1 SWAHRSAP
9 AWSRGRAA
17 SSGGGVPT
25 AAARILELQ
34 RTAGNRAVSQAL
46 AGAHRGL
53 AVQRA
58 PDPTAADVVSGAER
72 GAPRRVPGSLGLTP
86 GGKKEAGGLR
96 KRIAGDHLTT

>member
-17 SSGGGVPT
+17 SSGGGVAT

-34 RTAGNRAVSQAL
+34 RTAGNRAVSRAL

-58 PDPTAADVVSGAER
+58 PDPTAPDLVSGADR
-72 GAPRRVPGSLGLTP
+72 AAPRRGTASPGLTP
-86 GGKKEAGGLR
+86 GAKNEAAGLR
-96 KRIAGDHLTT
+96 KRIAGDHL